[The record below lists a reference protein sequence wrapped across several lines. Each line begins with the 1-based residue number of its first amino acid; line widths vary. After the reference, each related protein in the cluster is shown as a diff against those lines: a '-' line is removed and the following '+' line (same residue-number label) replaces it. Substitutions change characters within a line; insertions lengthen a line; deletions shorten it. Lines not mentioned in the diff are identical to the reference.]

1 MRPLLIDNPTRQN
14 LKALL
19 KLSILKKYLL
29 IGLMVFGV
37 FHITSSKA
45 AQGCEPMTW
54 PLWTSFKENFILPD
68 GRVVAGTAPQFQS
81 FSEGQS
87 YAMVFALIANDPIT
101 FDLLWRWSVVN
112 LANNDIDSRLPAWT
126 WGKADD
132 GTWKILDENSASDAD
147 LWYAYA
153 LLEAGRLWS
162 RSDYIADANKILM
175 LVEKKSIANLPGLG
189 KMLLPGP
196 LGFTLSATQ
205 WQLNPSYLPISLLRR
220 LALNNHKGPWSEI
233 AINTGKMIAAAS
245 PKGFA
250 PDWINYESQSASIGK
265 FIVDATKGDRGS
277 YDAIRV
283 YLWAGMTASQDVLQ
297 KPMMKSLYGMRE
309 KVEINAFPPESVNT
323 ITGNYSGVGPVGFS
337 AALLPYLKAAKKQAL
352 LEAQL
357 DRIKLFQ
364 QLGQTPVYYDSV
376 LSLFGMGWYEKRYS
390 FSSNGHLNLNWS
402 SVCTQKI
409 S

>member
-1 MRPLLIDNPTRQN
+1 MKPLLIDNPAPQN
-14 LKALL
+14 LNALF
-19 KLSILKKYLL
+19 KTSILKKYLL

-37 FHITSSKA
+37 FHTTASKA
-45 AQGCEPMTW
+45 AQGCESMTW
-54 PLWTSFKENFILPD
+54 PLWSSFKENFILPD

-101 FDLLWRWSVVN
+101 FDLLWRWSIVN
-112 LANNDIDSRLPAWT
+112 LANNDIDLRLPAWT

-162 RSDYIADANKILM
+162 RSDYIADANKILR

-220 LALNNHKGPWSEI
+220 LALNNPKGPWSEI
-233 AINTGKMIAAAS
+233 AIRTGKMIASSS

-250 PDWINYESQSASIGK
+250 PDWINYQTQSAYTGE
-265 FIVDATKGDRGS
+265 FIIDSAKGDRGS

-283 YLWAGMTASQDVLQ
+283 YLWAGMIAPQDVLQ

-309 KVEINAFPPESVNT
+309 KIENNSFPPESVNT
-323 ITGNYSGVGPVGFS
+323 LTGSLTGVGPIGFS
-337 AALLPYLKAAKKQAL
+337 AALLPYLKTAKKQAL
-352 LEAQL
+352 LEAQIE
-357 DRIKLFQ
+357 RIKLFQ
-364 QLGQTPVYYDSV
+364 QSDQVPVYYDTV
-376 LSLFGMGWYEKRYS
+376 LSLFGIGWHEKRYS

-402 SVCTQKI
+402 SVCTQKP